1 MRIVVE
7 RIPYLPIEKQKV
19 EIVERKGIGHPDT
32 ICDGVVEAISNR
44 LCDYYIENF
53 GKILH
58 YNVDKA
64 LLNAGNAEPR
74 FGGGKVIE
82 PIEII
87 ISGRATKIIDNKLI
101 PFQEIV
107 EGAAKD
113 YIRNKFRYLDPDEHI
128 KWTIKTKPGSIALT
142 DIFKRK
148 NKFPIANDTSVG
160 VGYAP
165 LSKLEKI
172 VLETERYLNSLEF
185 KKEFPFS
192 GEDIK
197 VMGVRERGKIDLT
210 IAMAMIDKHI
220 ESVDDYFS
228 KKEEVKEEIK
238 DFLSNTTEANVKLNT
253 LDQKNRGISGCYLT
267 VTGTSAESGDDGQVG
282 RGNRVNGIIPF
293 NRQMTVE
300 AAAGKNSEIHTGKL
314 YSVLAH
320 RIAEKIVEIPEVEES
335 YVKILSDIG
344 RPINKPTIVSC
355 QLILKPGVALEKRI
369 SEKIEDL
376 VMNEINKIK
385 EITNEIIKGKINL
398 F

>member
-1 MRIVVE
+1 MRIAVE

-44 LCDYYIENF
+44 LCNYYIENF

-82 PIEII
+82 PIEMI
-87 ISGRATKIIDNKLI
+87 ISGRATIVNDEPI

-107 EGAAKD
+107 EGSAKN

-172 VLETERYLNSLEF
+172 VLSTEEYLNSRGF

-210 IAMAMIDKHI
+210 IAMAMVDEHI
-220 ESVDDYFS
+220 ESVNDYFS
-228 KKEEVKEEIK
+228 KKEEVKEAIK
-238 DFLSNTTEANVKLNT
+238 DFLGKIGEINVKLNT
-253 LDQKNRGISGCYLT
+253 LDRKNRGISGCYLT

-344 RPINKPTIVSC
+344 RPINKPTITSC

-376 VMNEINKIK
+376 VANEINKIR
-385 EITNEIIKGKINL
+385 EITNEIIEGKINV